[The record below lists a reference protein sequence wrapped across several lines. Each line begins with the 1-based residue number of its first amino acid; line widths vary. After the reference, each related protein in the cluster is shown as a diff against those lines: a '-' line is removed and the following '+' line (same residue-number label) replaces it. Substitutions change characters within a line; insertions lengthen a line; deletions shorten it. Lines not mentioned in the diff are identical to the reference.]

1 MTITRSIFGGAPGS
15 TFVFETRDLNV
26 WPDTSVEIHPT
37 AWEAI
42 AMTVSTV
49 VVNDRDRATS
59 RGESEGHA
67 FLPAILLTRMLII
80 SR

>member
-15 TFVFETRDLNV
+15 AFVFETCDLNV
-26 WPDTSVEIHPT
+26 WPDTPVEIHPS

-49 VVNDRDRATS
+49 VVKDKDRGTS
-59 RGESEGHA
+59 RGE
-67 FLPAILLTRMLII
+67 
-80 SR
+80 